1 MLRATSGESLVYAGD
16 QQTHSLRAVT
26 IIMRDFQFPG
36 RSPIRVTE
44 AAAATSHPLA
54 TLSAIEVLR
63 EGGNAIDAA
72 VAAAAVLAVVE
83 PQSTGI
89 GGDCFIL
96 YAPAGGPEVIAY
108 NGSGRSPRAASL
120 DWYRGHGFAELPKY
134 GPHTVTVPGA
144 IDAWARI
151 VADHGKRELGA
162 LLQPAI
168 GFAEDGYVVLDR
180 VAFDWAL
187 SAERLAGDPHAA
199 RIFLPRGRAPKPG
212 ERHRQP
218 ELAATLRRIA
228 KAGRDG
234 FYAGPVAEDIVA
246 HLKSLGGLHDLEDFA
261 TAAGEYVRPV
271 STSYRGAEIFQM
283 PPNNQGLTALIMLN
297 ILSGFDLSSLD
308 PRGAERLHLEI
319 EAGRLAYRDRNA
331 LIADPSHVEVPV
343 GRILSAA
350 HAAQLRGLIDPKRAM
365 VGLPPAEMKRA
376 DTVYLSV
383 VDRDRNAVSFI
394 NSIYHSFGS
403 TLVAP
408 RSGVVLQNRGASFR
422 LDPSHP
428 NAMAPAKRPMHTI
441 MPGMAMRA
449 GRALM
454 PFGVMGGDYQP
465 FGHVHLLTN
474 VLDYAMDPQAALDDA
489 RVFYDEGA
497 VEAERGVSGQTIA
510 GLQAK
515 GHRIVIPGEP
525 HGGGQAILID
535 WEAGTL
541 TAGSDPRK
549 DGCALGW

>member
-1 MLRATSGESLVYAGD
+1 
-16 QQTHSLRAVT
+16 
-26 IIMRDFQFPG
+26 MRDFQLPG
-36 RSPIRVTE
+36 RSPLRVSE

-54 TLSAIEVLR
+54 TLTAVEVMR
-63 EGGNAIDAA
+63 GGGNAVDAA

-96 YAPAGGPEVIAY
+96 YAPGGKAKVIAF
-108 NGSGRSPRAASL
+108 NGSGRSPGAARF
-120 DWYRGHGFAELPKY
+120 DWYQDHGFREFPIY
-134 GPHTVTVPGA
+134 GPHAVTIPGA

-151 VADHGKRELGA
+151 VAEHGRRELGA

-187 SAERLAGDPHAA
+187 TADRLAGDPQAA
-199 RIFLPRGRAPKPG
+199 RIFLPQGRAPRPG

-228 KAGRDG
+228 AVGRDG
-234 FYAGPVAEDIVA
+234 LYKGAVAEEIVA
-246 HLKSLGGLHDLEDFA
+246 YLKSLGGLHELEDFA
-261 TAAGEYVRPV
+261 MAAGEYVEPV
-271 STSYRGAEIFQM
+271 STSYRGTEIYQM

-297 ILSGFDLSSLD
+297 ILSGFDIAGED
-308 PRGAERLHLEI
+308 PLGAARLHWEI

-331 LIADPSHVEVPV
+331 LIADPAHVEVPV
-343 GRILSAA
+343 DRILSTA
-350 HAAQLRGLIDPKRAM
+350 HAKDLRSLIDPDRAIAH
-365 VGLPPAEMKRA
+365 LPPAAMARSE
-376 DTVYLSV
+376 TVYLCV

-403 TLVAP
+403 ALVSP

-422 LDPSHP
+422 LDPGHP
-428 NAMAPAKRPMHTI
+428 NAIAPGKRPMHTI
-441 MPGMAMRA
+441 MPGMALRD
-449 GRALM
+449 GRAVM

-474 VLDYAMDPQAALDDA
+474 ILDYAMDPQAALDSA
-489 RVFYDEGA
+489 RVFYDQGA
-497 VEAERGVSGQTIA
+497 VEAERGIPASTIA
-510 GLQAK
+510 ALEEK
-515 GHRIVIPGEP
+515 CHRVVIPAEP

-535 WEAGTL
+535 WQAGTL